1 MTYDRGAGGRGLR
14 LSDLLGK
21 HISYYPELA
30 RAVGGI
36 KPSLLLSQLVYWTG
50 RQKDP
55 DGWIYKTHEEFEQE
69 LAMTRREQDSAR
81 ETLLS
86 QKLIDCE
93 LRGWPAKIHYRVNFE
108 SVNSLAESANQNEPH
123 RLAETAN
130 LSLAESANQD
140 ATKAPNYIKNNR
152 LLHNNTNKDQPSLN
166 PFVKKKTD
174 PIIVNGWEQFWNLYP
189 KKTEKVAAAKAWQK
203 LKPDLVLQTAILTRL
218 KKFIALD
225 WMGTEKAYIPNP
237 ATWLNKRKWE
247 DEIVNPP
254 ARNGNGYHPPED
266 ERPRPTLKD
275 QLREKGMMQ

>member
-1 MTYDRGAGGRGLR
+1 MTWLWEN
-14 LSDLLGK
+14 S
-21 HISYYPELA
+21 
-30 RAVGGI
+30 
-36 KPSLLLSQLVYWTG
+36 
-50 RQKDP
+50 RQ
-55 DGWIYKTHEEFEQE
+55 T
-69 LAMTRREQDSAR
+69 
-81 ETLLS
+81 
-86 QKLIDCE
+86 
-93 LRGWPAKIHYRVNFE
+93 
-108 SVNSLAESANQNEPH
+108 
-123 RLAETAN
+123 
-130 LSLAESANQD
+130 
-140 ATKAPNYIKNNR
+140 NNR
-152 LLHNNTNKDQPSLN
+152 LLMLLAMADHADDFGGNIYPSIKRLAYKVRVEERQAQYLISELEKSGDIIRESKGGGRGRTARWRIPVDEKVQGRAPFNETVQSKGAIQRQERVQDSVVKGALATAPDPYDPSLEPSEDRRFN

-225 WMGTEKAYIPNP
+225 WVGTEKAYIPNP